1 MNKLHPNISLI
12 LENIFFGITLI
23 STSNPVYDAL
33 YICFSTC
40 TNQYIMKKKQGN
52 CCTNFDNISS
62 ICTYM
67 NEFVNLL

>member
-40 TNQYIMKKKQGN
+40 TNQYIMKKNKA
-52 CCTNFDNISS
+52 IVVR
-62 ICTYM
+62 ILIIYLHCTYM